1 MGIILELILS
11 FISLFC
17 LLAFVLGL
25 IKPHWVKMP
34 DRKRSS
40 AIYGLAFV
48 FVGLFSSS
56 LFPTVQKDVAKK
68 AESAEEKT
76 PTFEY
81 ADLKL
86 VEYRRKPQ
94 AERHEIV
101 NDYVKFN
108 EIPASDSD
116 GFYACMSQHSIT
128 KSEELPLSEVLG
140 WCNNDYQKDPKSL
153 ATFTNLDVFQNNF
166 SGWNGAYRPLEKLI
180 KKSMNDDS
188 SYKHV
193 ETMSQLLLGKDPHAV
208 VKTKFKGTNAYGA
221 VVTQTIAARINIETG
236 DVEKIIEE

>member
-1 MGIILELILS
+1 MELILS

-17 LLAFVLGL
+17 LLAFILGL
-25 IKPHWVKMP
+25 IKPQWVKMP
-34 DRKRSS
+34 SRKHSS

-48 FVGLFSSS
+48 FVGLLSAS

-68 AESAEEKT
+68 AESMEEK
-76 PTFEY
+76 PPAFEY

-86 VEYRRKPQ
+86 VEYRRKTQ

-153 ATFTNLDVFQNNF
+153 AVFTNLDVFQSNF

-193 ETMSQLLLGKDPHAV
+193 ETTSRLILGKDPYAV
-208 VKTKFKGTNAYGA
+208 VKTRFKGTNPYGGI
-221 VVTQTIAARINIETG
+221 VTQTVAARVDVKTG
-236 DVEKIIEE
+236 NLVEMIEE

>member
-1 MGIILELILS
+1 MELILS

-17 LLAFVLGL
+17 LLAFILGL
-25 IKPHWVKMP
+25 IKPQWVKMP
-34 DRKRSS
+34 NRKRSS

-48 FVGLFSSS
+48 FVGLLSAS
-56 LFPTVQKDVAKK
+56 LFPTVQKDVAKT
-68 AESAEEKT
+68 ANSMEEKP

-81 ADLKL
+81 VDLKL

-101 NDYVKFN
+101 NNYIKFK
-108 EIPASDSD
+108 EIPASDSG

-128 KSEELPLSEVLG
+128 KSAELPLGEVLG
-140 WCNNDYQKDPKSL
+140 WCDADYQKDPKSL
-153 ATFTNLDVFQNNF
+153 AAFINLDAFQSNF

-193 ETMSQLLLGKDPHAV
+193 ETNSSLILGKDAHAV
-208 VKTKFKGTNAYGA
+208 VKTTFKGTNAYGG
-221 VVTQTIAARINIETG
+221 VVTQQVAARVNLRTG
-236 DVEKIIEE
+236 DIENIIEQ